1 MLTKTQKKIIASL
14 LNNPLGEQFSIR
26 GIAKKLGLSYTLT
39 YNNIASL
46 EKQTIIRKIDVPPA
60 QIIVVHDL
68 APQEILI
75 DVELETRN
83 IILKKHTWIK
93 VMLDDIM
100 SNVKNPFFTLMIFGS
115 YAKRTQTQR
124 SDIDLLVIVQNLEYV
139 KEIENAVNKAY
150 TKVKKS
156 LIIVSVDEFKDML
169 FNNTALNVSNEARK
183 SHIILHGV
191 EQYYRLLKTVHKR

>member
-1 MLTKTQKKIIASL
+1 MLTKTQKKILALL
-14 LNNPLGEQFSIR
+14 LNNPTNEQFSIR

-46 EKQTIIRKIDVPPA
+46 EKQTIIRKIDIPPA
-60 QIIVVHDL
+60 QIIAIHDL
-68 APQEILI
+68 VPKEILI

-83 IILKKHTWIK
+83 LFLQKHTWIK

-115 YAKRTQTQR
+115 YAKATQTQR
-124 SDIDLLVIVQNLEYV
+124 SDIDILVIIQNREYV
-139 KEIENAVNKAY
+139 KEIEAAVNKAY
-150 TKVKKS
+150 TKIKKS
-156 LIIVSVDEFKDML
+156 LIIVKVDEFKEMIL
-169 FNNTALNVSNEARK
+169 NNTALNVGNEVSK

-191 EQYYRLLKTVHKR
+191 EQYYQLLKMVKK